1 MSSEMNIVIELPAI
15 YGMDK
20 NGKTKIWK
28 ASIYE
33 KDGMA
38 VSNIQHGQ
46 LSGKLQTTFREYT
59 TGKNIGRKN
68 ETTPLEQC
76 IQETKRKRQDKLEKE
91 GYRETMG
98 EAHTG
103 VGGIPSTASEVCE
116 GDVASVAAPTT
127 TTTILPMLA
136 HVYEP
141 NKNKKNQIVFPCC
154 VQPKLDGLRCVAYLA
169 ANNAKPIYQSRT
181 GAHFS
186 TMDHLDASVAD
197 FIRKIRGKLGGD
209 QAIYLDGELYTD
221 KIPFETLAGL
231 IKKKKITEEDREKLA
246 IVEYNIYD
254 VYIPSSP
261 DLTFIARWEL
271 LKTLYDGIGDQVADF
286 TLTPSENPPPYRG
299 ICLVATEMAGLNDFR
314 RKFCEYVEQGYE
326 GVMLRNLSGVYRT
339 NYRSH
344 DLQKYKEFFE
354 DEFEIV
360 GFSEGEG
367 RERGTVIW
375 KCITK
380 EGREFSVRPKGTVEY
395 RKELFENAKKYV
407 GKMATII
414 YQELSEYGVPRFPVG
429 KAVRDG
435 Y

>member
-1 MSSEMNIVIELPAI
+1 
-15 YGMDK
+15 
-20 NGKTKIWK
+20 
-28 ASIYE
+28 
-33 KDGMA
+33 
-38 VSNIQHGQ
+38 
-46 LSGKLQTTFREYT
+46 
-59 TGKNIGRKN
+59 
-68 ETTPLEQC
+68 
-76 IQETKRKRQDKLEKE
+76 
-91 GYRETMG
+91 
-98 EAHTG
+98 
-103 VGGIPSTASEVCE
+103 
-116 GDVASVAAPTT
+116 
-127 TTTILPMLA
+127 MLA

-154 VQPKLDGLRCVAYLA
+154 VQPKLDGLRCIVYLA
-169 ANNAKPIYQSRT
+169 GDNAKPIYQSRT

-186 TMDHLDASVAD
+186 TMSHLDVGVAD
-197 FIRKIRGKLGGD
+197 FIRKIRDKLGGD
-209 QAIYLDGELYTD
+209 QAIYLDGELYTN

-231 IKKKKITEEDREKLA
+231 IKKKKITEEDRENLA

-254 VYIPSSP
+254 VYIPSLAEL
-261 DLTFIARWEL
+261 DFITRWEL
-271 LKTLYDGIGDQVADF
+271 LKTLYDGTGDQVAEF
-286 TLTPSENPPPYRG
+286 TLTSSENPPPYKG
-299 ICLVATEMAGLNDFR
+299 IRLVTTEMAGLNDFR

-395 RKELFENAKKYV
+395 RKELFNDAKKYV